1 MKLKMESVIKVIDQI
16 IPQVKI
22 WNDQLMRMKLTT
34 NQIVICTRVRMYLIA
49 CKDHDHPRINGE
61 IDDSDKELFSVFYIS
76 SQLKEMNFPKYIK
89 LVLDKIPGQQEQAD
103 KLTLLF
109 SKLSPLL
116 K

>member
-1 MKLKMESVIKVIDQI
+1 MKVKMDSVIKVIDQI
-16 IPQVKI
+16 ILQVRI
-22 WNDQLMRMKLTT
+22 WDEQLMRMKLTS
-34 NQIVICTRVRMYLIA
+34 NQIVVCTRVKMNLIA

-76 SQLKEMNFPKYIK
+76 SHLKEIKFSEYIK
-89 LVLDKIPGQQEQAD
+89 LVLNKIPGQQEQAD
-103 KLTLLF
+103 KMTALF